1 MASNRRVEIKRG
13 IGRREVG
20 RIKKKRIKK
29 RRERET
35 ENMFLIIILMK
46 ANLLITA
53 VKENR

>member
-13 IGRREVG
+13 IGRREVV